1 MTTRL
6 LKLLPSLA
14 LALVAH
20 AQYAFVQPASKHTLP
35 KVIDGNTAAMW
46 ADGELHI
53 FHSTGVPTRSK
64 GPDQFS
70 LGGTEPVNFDSE
82 AHKPVWFEAVWRD
95 DDGTLF
101 LWYHNEPG
109 GVCPNNN
116 LTAPRI
122 GAAISYDNG
131 KTVQDLG
138 LVLEAGD
145 APDCDAKNGFFAGG
159 HGDFSVI
166 PDRERN
172 YFYFFFTNYAGPRA
186 EQGVAVA
193 RMAFPDRHN
202 PAGAVRKYY
211 QGAWN
216 EPGRGGRM
224 SPIFPAGSAWQAE
237 NTDSNWG
244 PSVHWNTFLNQYVI
258 LMNRACCSPGWPQ
271 FGIEVTFNADLSRP
285 DLWSQPLR
293 ILEPDQISHKPGYY
307 PQVLGLEPGGTDTE
321 AGRIARLYVHGESEF
336 EIVFSPYT
344 PTIQP
349 TDPCNPDSGQ
359 ACPESVPLAPK

>member
-1 MTTRL
+1 M
-6 LKLLPSLA
+6 
-14 LALVAH
+14 
-20 AQYAFVQPASKHTLP
+20 TLP

-64 GPDQFS
+64 GPDQFN
-70 LGGTEPVNFDSE
+70 LGNTEPVHFDSE

-101 LWYHNEPG
+101 MWYHNEPG
-109 GVCPNNN
+109 GVCSNNK

-138 LVLEAGD
+138 MVLESGD
-145 APDCDAKNGFFAGG
+145 PVDCDAKNGFFAGG

-172 YFYFFFTNYAGPRA
+172 YFYFFFTNYAGLLE

-193 RMAFPDRHN
+193 RMPFADRWQ
-202 PAGAVRKYY
+202 PAGTVRKYY
-211 QGAWN
+211 RGAWE
-216 EPGRGGRM
+216 EPGQGGHM
-224 SPIFPAGSAWQAE
+224 TPIFPASVSWQSE

-244 PSVHWNTFLNQYVI
+244 ASVHWNTFLGKYVV
-258 LMNRACCSPGWPQ
+258 LLNHACCKPGWPQ
-271 FGIEVTFNADLSRP
+271 LGVDVSFNADLSRP
-285 DLWSQPLR
+285 QDWTPTLR
-293 ILEPDQISHKPGYY
+293 LLEGEQINHKPGYY
-307 PQVLGLEPGGTDTE
+307 PQVLGLEPDGTDTQ
-321 AGRIARLYVHGESEF
+321 AGRFARLYVHGESDF
-336 EIVFSPYT
+336 EIIFFNET
-344 PTIQP
+344 PTIVP
-349 TDPCNPDSGQ
+349 TDPCDPNSGQ
-359 ACPESVPLAPK
+359 ICPESAPSTPPEVVF